1 MAGAGKKQFAVNE
14 VLSAAD
20 VNNYLMDQSVMR
32 FADTTA
38 RSSAIGTPSEG
49 MVSYLDDTDQVE
61 VFDGS
66 SWVNFTGD
74 ITQVTAGTALT
85 GGGTEGNVTLNADI
99 SAISTAQA
107 GTALTASGE
116 TLNVDET
123 ELFTGGTAGYTAIS
137 NGTAGISYQP
147 ISHNYVI
154 NGAFDI
160 WQRGDNIS
168 VGVPRVYTAD
178 RWLAWR

>member
-85 GGGTEGNVTLNADI
+85 GGGTEGNVTLN
-99 SAISTAQA
+99 
-107 GTALTASGE
+107 
-116 TLNVDET
+116 VDET
-123 ELFTGGTAGYTAIS
+123 ELFTGGTAGYTALS
-137 NGTAGISYQP
+137 NGTAGLSYQP
-147 ISHNYVI
+147 ISHNYII

-160 WQRGDNIS
+160 WQRG
-168 VGVPRVYTAD
+168 TAITM
-178 RWLAWR
+178 ASGAYYA